1 MSTLSTAPAA
11 LNEAGQYQ
19 RLAGVLNMTR
29 DMLEHAAAGDWDR
42 VAELER
48 ERRDDLKQCFEQPV
62 DADHG
67 ELVAEALAVMLHLN
81 DELMGLLAT
90 ARDSVLEQGANQ
102 ARTRTAVSHY
112 QDVQHSPR

>member
-1 MSTLSTAPAA
+1 MTEST
-11 LNEAGQYQ
+11 GQYQ

-29 DMLEHAAAGDWDR
+29 DMLALAGVGDWDR

-48 ERRDDLKQCFEQPV
+48 ERRDDLQRCFEQPV

-67 ELVAEALAVMLHLN
+67 ELVSEALAVMLHLN
-81 DELMGLLAT
+81 DELMELLAT
-90 ARDSVLEQGANQ
+90 ARDTVLEQGVNQ
-102 ARTRTAVSHY
+102 ARTRVAVGRY